1 MLLCLRFLKT
11 ENIWLV
17 FLDEWHE
24 EAFLSH
30 SADAVHVPAYDF
42 HEEIISRSSL
52 AVELLMNILELAV
65 GNVGIDLGRAD
76 ICMAEEH
83 LDRAEIGAVAQ

>member
-11 ENIWLV
+11 ENIWPV

-24 EAFLSH
+24 ETLLGH

-42 HEEIISRSSL
+42 HDEIISRSSL
-52 AVELLMNILELAV
+52 AVELLMDILELAI
-65 GNVGIDLGRAD
+65 GNVCVDLGRTD

-83 LDRAEIGAVAQ
+83 LDRAKIGAIAQ